1 MVSLEEFKN
10 NGYLY
15 DSLENYLD
23 LIDFNK
29 LVELKSFIDSKNI
42 KRHSQ
47 YDYWYT
53 YNNLS
58 YAEKIVYDDLLIRD
72 ADLET
77 ADYVYKMAHQ
87 YQLKKINECKFNP
100 TWVFGTARD
109 PDIDVIIRSDFLKE
123 FQTKFIKHYYT
134 QYGDK
139 IFEGNTNLQFYDEGC
154 QIKLHD
160 DGKPISRICV
170 FLFFLNSEWN
180 DENGGNLILYTK
192 DNTQIKLKPTFP
204 NFVVLDSDINLYH
217 EVELVKSDTKYNIV
231 SFYSYKD

>member
-1 MVSLEEFKN
+1 
-10 NGYLY
+10 
-15 DSLENYLD
+15 
-23 LIDFNK
+23 
-29 LVELKSFIDSKNI
+29 
-42 KRHSQ
+42 
-47 YDYWYT
+47 
-53 YNNLS
+53 
-58 YAEKIVYDDLLIRD
+58 
-72 ADLET
+72 
-77 ADYVYKMAHQ
+77 
-87 YQLKKINECKFNP
+87 
-100 TWVFGTARD
+100 VFGTAKD

-192 DNTQIKLKPTFP
+192 DNKQIKLKPTFP